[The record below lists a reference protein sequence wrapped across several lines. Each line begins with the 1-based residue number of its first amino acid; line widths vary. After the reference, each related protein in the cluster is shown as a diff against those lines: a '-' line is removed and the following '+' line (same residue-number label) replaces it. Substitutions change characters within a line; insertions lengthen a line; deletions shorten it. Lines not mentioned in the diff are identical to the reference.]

1 MEPLTDDEL
10 DTLANSTLIGAS
22 PDLPARSVVE
32 LLSLR
37 QQLVDV
43 TAERDR
49 LRQFARRQA
58 EEIESLNDMADA
70 VEVLRDIGKVIGCGH
85 VDGPDERRQL
95 VNCIEQEFTR
105 VTAERDRLR
114 AELLQQPPTLEWLR
128 ATFGGQPE
136 VAAGST
142 GYNVYRWSCGVKYR
156 DPHGQVSCPPGV
168 LKRTRAAVLEAVAE
182 TKIESEV
189 K

>member
-1 MEPLTDDEL
+1 MIDSAKIL
-10 DTLANSTLIGAS
+10 DMLSRAMTG
-22 PDLPARSVVE
+22 VE
-32 LLSLR
+32 AMDFLDNVRQMAVEHGQLR
-37 QQLVDV
+37 QQLADM
-43 TAERDR
+43 TAECRR
-49 LRQFARRQA
+49 L
-58 EEIESLNDMADA
+58 EHD
-70 VEVLRDIGKVIGCGH
+70 VEVANAH
-85 VDGPDERRQL
+85 RRIAEQQL
-95 VNCIEQEFTR
+95 
-105 VTAERDRLR
+105 DRLR

-136 VAAGST
+136 VTAGST
-142 GYNVYRWSCGVKYR
+142 GYNVYRWSCGVQYR